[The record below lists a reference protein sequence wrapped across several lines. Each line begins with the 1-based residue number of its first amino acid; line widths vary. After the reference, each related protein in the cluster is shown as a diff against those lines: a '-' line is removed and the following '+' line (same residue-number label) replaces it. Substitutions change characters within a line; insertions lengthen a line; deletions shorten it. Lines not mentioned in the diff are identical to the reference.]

1 MILKLPALL
10 VLTPLFC
17 CAAESCPW
25 INAGTVGGIL
35 GGGVE
40 AKMTKTTCEFTHRS
54 GETHYSLRVEVKTGQ
69 FQKYLSQCKSKP
81 RQLTA
86 VGNEAVTCRAGSA
99 GLAIGRV
106 RDHVFIIRVTTNDHS
121 GSEDSLVA
129 RAQAAAEHVAGNLF

>member
-35 GGGVE
+35 GGAVA
-40 AKMTKTTCEFTHRS
+40 AKMTQTTCEFTHRGGGS
-54 GETHYSLRVEVKTGQ
+54 HSSLRVEVKTGQ

-86 VGNEAVTCRAGSA
+86 IGNEAVTCSAGSA
-99 GLAIGRV
+99 ALAIGRV
-106 RDHVFIIRVTTNDHS
+106 RDHAFIIRVTAKEHAS
-121 GSEDSLVA
+121 GEKLA
-129 RAQAAAEHVAGNLF
+129 AKAQAAAEHVAGNLF